1 MRQYAI
7 AVVVG
12 SLRKESV
19 NRQLAQALIKL
30 APAELSLKLL
40 DVDLPLFN
48 QDKESDPPESVRQFK
63 AAIQAADGVVFVT
76 PEYNR
81 SIPGVL
87 KNALDQG
94 SRPYGK
100 SVWIGKP
107 AGVLGASIGAYGSA
121 MAQQHLRNVL
131 AFLDMPTMA
140 QPEGF
145 FQIGDDFLDT
155 DAQVNAASRKYV
167 QRWINAYAEWMKK
180 LAA

>member
-94 SRPYGK
+94 SRP
-100 SVWIGKP
+100 
-107 AGVLGASIGAYGSA
+107 
-121 MAQQHLRNVL
+121 
-131 AFLDMPTMA
+131 
-140 QPEGF
+140 
-145 FQIGDDFLDT
+145 
-155 DAQVNAASRKYV
+155 
-167 QRWINAYAEWMKK
+167 
-180 LAA
+180 